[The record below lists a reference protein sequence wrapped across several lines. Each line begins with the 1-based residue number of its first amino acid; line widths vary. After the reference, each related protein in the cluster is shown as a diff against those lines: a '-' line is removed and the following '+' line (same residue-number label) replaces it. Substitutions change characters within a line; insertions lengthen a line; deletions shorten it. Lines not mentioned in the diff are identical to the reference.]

1 MKGLI
6 GLVAVLLLCACAE
19 RKTLRELEVEAL
31 QTGDW
36 SAVERREKKMA
47 ELQAKRE
54 ANCKPNQT
62 LVCETLASTSRC
74 YCIMKHDRVI
84 DY

>member
-6 GLVAVLLLCACAE
+6 GLVAILSLCACAE
-19 RKTLRELEVEAL
+19 QKTLQQLEAEAV
-31 QTGDW
+31 QSGDW
-36 SAVERREKKMA
+36 SAVERREKRLAK
-47 ELQAKRE
+47 LQARRD

-62 LVCETLASTSRC
+62 LVCETLASGTRC
-74 YCIMKHDRVI
+74 YCVSKYDRII